1 MSTNMSPKSMNCHT
15 DHYLRLK
22 CMMTLM
28 IPNKSYQESLRTKI
42 NGKLS
47 GDVITE
53 MANLT
58 FLRPTGIFQ
67 NYSIFP

>member
-1 MSTNMSPKSMNCHT
+1 MNCHT

-22 CMMTLM
+22 CMMALM
-28 IPNKSYQESLRTKI
+28 IPNKLYQESLRTS
-42 NGKLS
+42 GKLS

-67 NYSIFP
+67 NYSFRKYSIQ